1 MTKKQLVCCFTGH
14 RKLEKFEEEAANN
27 ILDKLLDS
35 LIAKGYTTFRTGGA
49 LGFDTM
55 AANAVLKK
63 KEQNGSIRLEL
74 ILPCKS
80 QSGKWSEDNKAEY
93 DRIASLADSV
103 EYVSEEYT
111 LSCIWDRNR
120 RLVNNSDICVAF
132 CTKSSGGTYGTCTYA
147 ISKGIPV
154 VNIAKIMLSI

>member
-1 MTKKQLVCCFTGH
+1 MEKICCFTGH

-27 ILDKLLDS
+27 ILDKLINT

-49 LGFDTM
+49 LGFDTI

-63 KEQNGSIRLEL
+63 KENNSELRLEL

-80 QSGKWSEDNKAEY
+80 QSGKWSVENKAEY
-93 DRIASLADSV
+93 ARIVSLADSV
-103 EYVSEEYT
+103 EYVSDEYT
-111 LSCIWDRNR
+111 HACMWDRNR
-120 RLVNNSDICVAF
+120 RLVNNSDICIAF
-132 CTKSSGGTYGTCTYA
+132 CTRSSGGTYGTCMYA
-147 ISKGIPV
+147 ISKDTPV